1 MTAKEIAKATQLNVV
16 TSIAYQYTRYG
27 WTTRDVDKSLQQ
39 FAKRANELSIEGGCL
54 LWGIRVII
62 PEELRKTVL
71 AQIHE
76 GHPGTSKMKAL
87 ARSYVWWPNLDRNIE
102 DLARSCEQCRKQK
115 SRPSTTKPSHPRIY
129 PTSPWQRV
137 YAEFAEFA
145 GKQYL
150 LIVDAFSKW
159 PEVHKLGIN
168 ATTGQTIEAIRRSF
182 SCHGLPQ
189 RLVTDNGPQFR
200 TQDFNEFMEA
210 NGIKHQLTP
219 LYHSA
224 SNGQVERMV
233 QELKKSLKGRPAGR
247 SISHRVSSFLL
258 HYRTTP
264 HAATGKTP
272 AELLLIKRIPI
283 TKLSLLRP
291 EVSDIDRDEQ
301 RIKFEEATK
310 RSRQLDPGC
319 KVSVWN
325 PR

>member
-1 MTAKEIAKATQLNVV
+1 
-16 TSIAYQYTRYG
+16 
-27 WTTRDVDKSLQQ
+27 
-39 FAKRANELSIEGGCL
+39 
-54 LWGIRVII
+54 
-62 PEELRKTVL
+62 
-71 AQIHE
+71 
-76 GHPGTSKMKAL
+76 
-87 ARSYVWWPNLDRNIE
+87 
-102 DLARSCEQCRKQK
+102 
-115 SRPSTTKPSHPRIY
+115 
-129 PTSPWQRV
+129 
-137 YAEFAEFA
+137 
-145 GKQYL
+145 
-150 LIVDAFSKW
+150 
-159 PEVHKLGIN
+159 
-168 ATTGQTIEAIRRSF
+168 
-182 SCHGLPQ
+182 
-189 RLVTDNGPQFR
+189 
-200 TQDFNEFMEA
+200 MEA

-264 HAATGKTP
+264 HTATGKTP

-283 TKLSLLRP
+283 TKLSFLRP

-319 KVSVWN
+319 KVGVWN